1 MRTPTFRTL
10 GMITATSAAIV
21 ALAAPLL
28 AAPLLAAPP
37 LAGHPIAGPALAAPA
52 PAAQQGETPT
62 RLYAVTNVS
71 LESAA
76 RLAQS
81 FCQQFAFQHRADE
94 EQALCQVVPLEEER
108 SLAVTAGAESQQRIA
123 ALLAELDRV
132 PVTRSFHIVV
142 LAASRTGNATAE
154 LPSGVSAALE
164 DIREFLPYTSY
175 RELAAGWIRTSR
187 YAQTT
192 LPGEMQFTARIE
204 FRSSPDVSAPI
215 LVDSFHLLRPGR
227 EDLQTTFSIEPGET
241 YVVGTS
247 KLDGG
252 DDALV
257 VLLTAVRN

>member
-1 MRTPTFRTL
+1 MRTRPFRTL
-10 GMITATSAAIV
+10 GMIAATSAAMV
-21 ALAAPLL
+21 ALAAPT
-28 AAPLLAAPP
+28 
-37 LAGHPIAGPALAAPA
+37 LAGAA
-52 PAAQQGETPT
+52 AAARQGETPT

-71 LESAA
+71 LASAE
-76 RLAQS
+76 RLATS
-81 FCQQFAFQHRADE
+81 FCMEFTFRQRADE
-94 EQALCQVVPLEEER
+94 QRPTCHVVPLEEER
-108 SLAVTAGAESQQRIA
+108 TLAVTAGAEPQQRIA

-142 LAASRTGNATAE
+142 LAASRIGNATAE
-154 LPSGVSAALE
+154 LPIGVSAALD

-187 YAQTT
+187 FAQTT
-192 LPGEMQFTARIE
+192 LPGEMEFTARIE
-204 FRSSPDVSAPI
+204 FRSSPDASEPI
-215 LVDSFHLLRPGR
+215 LVDGFHLGRPGGQV
-227 EDLQTTFSIEPGET
+227 LQTTFSIEPGET